1 MVEHSNGN
9 IVVPE
14 NDNDLMDSDN
24 EVNEKPH
31 TVLLEAISQLGGKQR
46 VKPPTRKEPSL
57 QISEFHLVKRGTGFK
72 SDVNVNELVEVL
84 GQRSSHAKIGR
95 KLQSIQKKSK
105 TLRKP
110 LEKNLSEKIQRSL
123 GFENVKKELGKWDAV
138 VHKNRSSDSLSFPLN
153 QPDSRLPTSNA
164 LIANWKAEEVEY
176 PLSLEEMIERRK
188 EMAKLRAVQSFQAS
202 KAVRQKKIKSKKYH
216 RLQRR
221 ENVRKQL
228 KNFEQLKKEDPEAA
242 LRQLEQIERSR
253 AEERMTLRHRSTGK
267 WAHSKAIRAKYD
279 TEACIS
285 RQVLAEQLA
294 ISRDLTQKL
303 RMVST
308 SSDEDKDDEVEVLDT
323 DADGVKKSEIDQ
335 FVSGYRKFWE
345 EQNQKKA
352 LTNVTV
358 SSPSK
363 NVSQI
368 VNNKSEQNNKVEK
381 LKILTSVV
389 EKVEELTEG
398 RDETSQEESS
408 TAVTSSGDFIVTL
421 AKENPTKSHSNIIGK
436 KRATK
441 RDKEKMK
448 KSLKH
453 PVIDEELTEIAGKGN
468 HTNISIG
475 TEVDEIISV
484 WEPKKLEKETS
495 VENRN
500 LVIDPND
507 YLKIKPKYLRSE
519 HPDLSTGG
527 DEGIDDEEDEEEMK
541 RYNIVSEAFADD
553 NVVADF
559 SQEKKE
565 AVIKSTP
572 QNIDLSMPGWGDW
585 AGQNLSVSKRKKRRF
600 VIKVPKD
607 APRRDENKGNV
618 IINQEKDVK
627 VKQHQVSDLPFPF
640 ESVKDFE
647 ASMRA
652 PIGNNW
658 VPEMAHRK
666 MIRPEVLTKMGTVIQ
681 PMDNASLIIKKKK
694 CGRKSFFPEVNPH
707 LHVGR
712 VENHLGKTTR
722 SSPNRDSNLDLPVLS
737 SRAQHDKRIS
747 QLRHR
752 GGRGFLCDV
761 VVSLTPDTPWPPVVF
776 GAQFYVVVLPP
787 NWLGIGLQQ
796 YVKGERGAG
805 AVELLRFLTS
815 AIRRCGEQRQ
825 LSLLSSIP
833 ALRSGREN
841 VRGAG
846 IVRWGNFS
854 QRLGVS
860 QQHQFTW
867 QKCQLLRK
875 ETERQGRER
884 GSERVEFLTD
894 LKTTRIFYYTMESS
908 KKREEMLMSI
918 DAETSG
924 TPTNLVVDDYIR
936 GRFPTHHIA
945 IYCIS
950 ALKEGLQVRHDNYED
965 GGVGYTATLDGMTV
979 F

>member
-1 MVEHSNGN
+1 MTGG
-9 IVVPE
+9 
-14 NDNDLMDSDN
+14 
-24 EVNEKPH
+24 
-31 TVLLEAISQLGGKQR
+31 GGKVLISVRSYRLATRDLQR
-46 VKPPTRKEPSL
+46 KVRTGGKVL
-57 QISEFHLVKRGTGFK
+57 IS
-72 SDVNVNELVEVL
+72 
-84 GQRSSHAKIGR
+84 
-95 KLQSIQKKSK
+95 
-105 TLRKP
+105 
-110 LEKNLSEKIQRSL
+110 
-123 GFENVKKELGKWDAV
+123 
-138 VHKNRSSDSLSFPLN
+138 
-153 QPDSRLPTSNA
+153 
-164 LIANWKAEEVEY
+164 
-176 PLSLEEMIERRK
+176 
-188 EMAKLRAVQSFQAS
+188 
-202 KAVRQKKIKSKKYH
+202 VRYH

-352 LTNVTV
+352 LTNVTM

-389 EKVEELTEG
+389 EKVEELTE
-398 RDETSQEESS
+398 E
-408 TAVTSSGDFIVTL
+408 
-421 AKENPTKSHSNIIGK
+421 
-436 KRATK
+436 
-441 RDKEKMK
+441 MK

-484 WEPKKLEKETS
+484 WEPKKLEKERS

-519 HPDLSTGG
+519 HPDLSTRG

-585 AGQNLSVSKRKKRRF
+585 GGQNLSVSKRKKRRF
-600 VIKVPKD
+600 VIKIPKD

-627 VKQHQVSDLPFPF
+627 VKQHQVWSF
-640 ESVKDFE
+640 
-647 ASMRA
+647 
-652 PIGNNW
+652 
-658 VPEMAHRK
+658 
-666 MIRPEVLTKMGTVIQ
+666 
-681 PMDNASLIIKKKK
+681 LI
-694 CGRKSFFPEVNPH
+694 S
-707 LHVGR
+707 
-712 VENHLGKTTR
+712 HLGMCK
-722 SSPNRDSNLDLPVLS
+722 
-737 SRAQHDKRIS
+737 A
-747 QLRHR
+747 
-752 GGRGFLCDV
+752 
-761 VVSLTPDTPWPPVVF
+761 
-776 GAQFYVVVLPP
+776 
-787 NWLGIGLQQ
+787 
-796 YVKGERGAG
+796 
-805 AVELLRFLTS
+805 
-815 AIRRCGEQRQ
+815 
-825 LSLLSSIP
+825 
-833 ALRSGREN
+833 
-841 VRGAG
+841 
-846 IVRWGNFS
+846 
-854 QRLGVS
+854 
-860 QQHQFTW
+860 
-867 QKCQLLRK
+867 
-875 ETERQGRER
+875 
-884 GSERVEFLTD
+884 
-894 LKTTRIFYYTMESS
+894 
-908 KKREEMLMSI
+908 
-918 DAETSG
+918 
-924 TPTNLVVDDYIR
+924 
-936 GRFPTHHIA
+936 
-945 IYCIS
+945 
-950 ALKEGLQVRHDNYED
+950 
-965 GGVGYTATLDGMTV
+965 
-979 F
+979 

>member
-14 NDNDLMDSDN
+14 NDSDLMDSDN

-57 QISEFHLVKRGTGFK
+57 QVSEFHLVKRGTGFK

-110 LEKNLSEKIQRSL
+110 LEKSLSEKIQRSL

-323 DADGVKKSEIDQ
+323 NADGVKKSEIDQ

-352 LTNVTV
+352 LTNVTM

-398 RDETSQEESS
+398 GGLQCTDVVMTKLIKHDKSCNQNKMIENTDSPNQSLV
-408 TAVTSSGDFIVTL
+408 AINKNVGDAI
-421 AKENPTKSHSNIIGK
+421 KSDS
-436 KRATK
+436 
-441 RDKEKMK
+441 
-448 KSLKH
+448 
-453 PVIDEELTEIAGKGN
+453 
-468 HTNISIG
+468 
-475 TEVDEIISV
+475 
-484 WEPKKLEKETS
+484 LEK
-495 VENRN
+495 VE
-500 LVIDPND
+500 
-507 YLKIKPKYLRSE
+507 RSE
-519 HPDLSTGG
+519 HPDLSTRG

-585 AGQNLSVSKRKKRRF
+585 GGQNLSVSKRKKRRF

-694 CGRKSFFPEVNPH
+694 CGRKSFFPV
-707 LHVGR
+707 
-712 VENHLGKTTR
+712 
-722 SSPNRDSNLDLPVLS
+722 
-737 SRAQHDKRIS
+737 
-747 QLRHR
+747 
-752 GGRGFLCDV
+752 
-761 VVSLTPDTPWPPVVF
+761 
-776 GAQFYVVVLPP
+776 
-787 NWLGIGLQQ
+787 
-796 YVKGERGAG
+796 
-805 AVELLRFLTS
+805 
-815 AIRRCGEQRQ
+815 
-825 LSLLSSIP
+825 
-833 ALRSGREN
+833 
-841 VRGAG
+841 
-846 IVRWGNFS
+846 
-854 QRLGVS
+854 
-860 QQHQFTW
+860 
-867 QKCQLLRK
+867 
-875 ETERQGRER
+875 
-884 GSERVEFLTD
+884 
-894 LKTTRIFYYTMESS
+894 
-908 KKREEMLMSI
+908 
-918 DAETSG
+918 
-924 TPTNLVVDDYIR
+924 
-936 GRFPTHHIA
+936 
-945 IYCIS
+945 
-950 ALKEGLQVRHDNYED
+950 
-965 GGVGYTATLDGMTV
+965 
-979 F
+979 

>member
-9 IVVPE
+9 IIVPE
-14 NDNDLMDSDN
+14 NDSDFVDSDN

-57 QISEFHLVKRGTGFK
+57 QVSEFHLVKRGSGFK
-72 SDVNVNELVEVL
+72 GDVNVNELVEVL

-105 TLRKP
+105 TLKKP
-110 LEKNLSEKIQRSL
+110 LEKSISEKIQRSL

-153 QPDSRLPTSNA
+153 RPDSRLPTSNA
-164 LIANWKAEEVEY
+164 LIANWKSQKPTPLEAQLEEILSGSAIVQEDRKVSDSIPLVSNSVNLKQNNLLVLLPTNFFKAEEVEY

-188 EMAKLRAVQSFQAS
+188 EMAKLRAVQSFQAA

-242 LRQLEQIERSR
+242 LKQLEQIERSR

-294 ISRDLTQKL
+294 ISRDLTQKM

-323 DADGVKKSEIDQ
+323 EADGVKKSEIDQ

-352 LTNVTV
+352 LTNGTV
-358 SSPSK
+358 SSPTK

-368 VNNKSEQNNKVEK
+368 VNNKSEQNKKVEK
-381 LKILTSVV
+381 LKIPMSVV

-398 RDETSQEESS
+398 GGLQCTDEVMTKLIKHDKSCNQNKMIENTYSPNQSLVAIKKNVSDDAIKSDSLESRDETSREELS
-408 TAVTSSGDFIVTL
+408 TAVTASGDFIVTE
-421 AKENPTKSHSNIIGK
+421 AKENTSKTHSNITGK
-436 KRATK
+436 KRANK
-441 RDKEKMK
+441 RDKESNFASNVGWVEMEINKKSHQGGDKIDNIHIDDIFNEMETKLWHRVNKKLKTLKSRMHINKAYTDKVEDEDGLKSIKVNKAPSLEMK
-448 KSLKH
+448 KSLKR

-484 WEPKKLEKETS
+484 WESKKLEKERS

-519 HPDLSTGG
+519 HPDLATRG

-541 RYNIVSEAFADD
+541 RYNIVAEAFADD

-565 AVIKSTP
+565 AVVKSTP

-627 VKQHQVSDLPFPF
+627 VKQHQV
-640 ESVKDFE
+640 
-647 ASMRA
+647 
-652 PIGNNW
+652 
-658 VPEMAHRK
+658 
-666 MIRPEVLTKMGTVIQ
+666 
-681 PMDNASLIIKKKK
+681 
-694 CGRKSFFPEVNPH
+694 
-707 LHVGR
+707 
-712 VENHLGKTTR
+712 
-722 SSPNRDSNLDLPVLS
+722 
-737 SRAQHDKRIS
+737 
-747 QLRHR
+747 
-752 GGRGFLCDV
+752 
-761 VVSLTPDTPWPPVVF
+761 
-776 GAQFYVVVLPP
+776 
-787 NWLGIGLQQ
+787 
-796 YVKGERGAG
+796 
-805 AVELLRFLTS
+805 
-815 AIRRCGEQRQ
+815 
-825 LSLLSSIP
+825 
-833 ALRSGREN
+833 
-841 VRGAG
+841 
-846 IVRWGNFS
+846 
-854 QRLGVS
+854 
-860 QQHQFTW
+860 
-867 QKCQLLRK
+867 
-875 ETERQGRER
+875 
-884 GSERVEFLTD
+884 
-894 LKTTRIFYYTMESS
+894 
-908 KKREEMLMSI
+908 
-918 DAETSG
+918 
-924 TPTNLVVDDYIR
+924 
-936 GRFPTHHIA
+936 
-945 IYCIS
+945 
-950 ALKEGLQVRHDNYED
+950 
-965 GGVGYTATLDGMTV
+965 
-979 F
+979 